1 MKSNKKLLTIIF
13 IVIIFLLSAKISA
26 YANTSNNFESMG
38 LNSENF
44 IEYINNLSI
53 DKEDIENIIDKGKD
67 LAEDVKDKTSIKEF
81 SLAEILGI
89 YKDATYIANNLNLN
103 IDFSFKDGNFILK
116 EKENNDTIFEGNI
129 NELGKYFDFY
139 KNNLDLLAK
148 EVLGS
153 IDNKEIIE
161 NIEEVAEDELGILK
175 ETSNNNE
182 IISNKIIDN
191 KDTLNDTKNESEN
204 NSLTASKEKIVL
216 ENNKR
221 KSEIIFSIFILSGAF
236 FTIAISYIKLK
247 K

>member
-1 MKSNKKLLTIIF
+1 MKSSKKLLTIIF

-26 YANTSNNFESMG
+26 YANTSNNLESMG

-53 DKEDIENIIDKGKD
+53 DKEDIENIIEKGKD
-67 LAEDVKDKTSIKEF
+67 LAEDIKDKTSIKEF
-81 SLAEILGI
+81 SLPEILGI

-103 IDFSFKDGNFILK
+103 IDFSFRDGDFILK
-116 EKENNDTIFEGNI
+116 EKENNDIIFEGNI

-139 KNNLDLLAK
+139 KNNLDSLAK

-161 NIEEVAEDELGILK
+161 NIEEVVEDEFGVLK
-175 ETSNNNE
+175 EASNNNE
-182 IISNKIIDN
+182 IISNKIIDD
-191 KDTLNDTKNESEN
+191 KYTLNDTKNNRLSV
-204 NSLTASKEKIVL
+204 SKENTVS

-236 FTIAISYIKLK
+236 LTIAISYIKFK
-247 K
+247 S

>member
-1 MKSNKKLLTIIF
+1 MKSSKKLLTIIF

-26 YANTSNNFESMG
+26 YANTSNNLESMG

-53 DKEDIENIIDKGKD
+53 DKEDIENIIEKGKD
-67 LAEDVKDKTSIKEF
+67 LAEDIKDKTSIKEF
-81 SLAEILGI
+81 SLPEILGI

-103 IDFSFKDGNFILK
+103 IDFSFRDGDFILK
-116 EKENNDTIFEGNI
+116 EKENNDIIFEGNI

-139 KNNLDLLAK
+139 KNNLDSLAK

-161 NIEEVAEDELGILK
+161 NIEEVVEDEFGVLK
-175 ETSNNNE
+175 EASNNNE
-182 IISNKIIDN
+182 IISNKFIDD
-191 KDTLNDTKNESEN
+191 KDTLNDTKNNRLSV
-204 NSLTASKEKIVL
+204 SKENTVS

-236 FTIAISYIKLK
+236 LTIAISYIKFK
-247 K
+247 S